1 MISIKKLIRKQNR
14 KYLKTKINEENE
26 TLCNCRKKKYCPLSN
41 KCLVENVIYKATIR
55 LVLY

>member
-26 TLCNCRKKKYCPLSN
+26 TLCNCRKKK
-41 KCLVENVIYKATIR
+41 
-55 LVLY
+55 